1 MIRPPPRS
9 TLPYT
14 LFPYPTL
21 FRSVSGGR
29 RQRRRILRQR
39 QQCLYV
45 ELHDRPV
52 ECFLGGAR
60 GLLALGRQYRRR
72 TRGREISHF
81 DRRQES
87 DRRGLFQRHVA
98 QRLAIFRTAADRVRR
113 HPGENQI
120 PAFFLLDTH
129 AIPTEQASKNI

>member
-1 MIRPPPRS
+1 M
-9 TLPYT
+9 
-14 LFPYPTL
+14 
-21 FRSVSGGR
+21 
-29 RQRRRILRQR
+29 RISDWSSDVCSSDL
-39 QQCLYV
+39 
-45 ELHDRPV
+45 V

-113 HPGENQI
+113 ISGETMI
-120 PAFFLLDTH
+120 PDFFLIDTD
-129 AIPTEQASKNI
+129 AMPTEEDPRNPRSEEHTSELQSLMRISSAVFCLKKKNTHIIHITNT